1 MIAMDIADIHV
12 FVMSQIHSIC
22 EVMLP
27 DPSSSSFDSVLFVK
41 VRVYLCSCLHLCTC
55 MSVRGCLSSCL
66 FICRHSEHTYECI
79 HSLFS

>member
-41 VRVYLCSCLHLCTC
+41 VRVYLC
-55 MSVRGCLSSCL
+55 GCLSSCL